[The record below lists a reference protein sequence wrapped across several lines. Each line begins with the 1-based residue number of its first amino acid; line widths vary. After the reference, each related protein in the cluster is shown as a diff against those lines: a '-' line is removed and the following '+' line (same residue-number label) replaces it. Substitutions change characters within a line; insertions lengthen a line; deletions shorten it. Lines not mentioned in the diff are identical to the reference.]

1 LPSFLLAL
9 HCTDKGRRQ
18 QKNKDMLMNIFLVD
32 FKYKLLYKISF
43 FGPVV
48 SLGLLAF
55 DRSLVYKAKSQR
67 PPWWFSY
74 TQCLGL
80 RRRQVPG
87 DTMPSILFV

>member
-1 LPSFLLAL
+1 
-9 HCTDKGRRQ
+9 
-18 QKNKDMLMNIFLVD
+18 MNIFLVD

-67 PPWWFSY
+67 PP
-74 TQCLGL
+74 
-80 RRRQVPG
+80 
-87 DTMPSILFV
+87 